1 MASEVQRKL
10 TTILCADVVGNS
22 RLMGGGGATTTQL
35 LRPIALWCQPMS

>member
-22 RLMGGGGATTTQL
+22 RLMGGATTTQL